1 MKATIKDQKRLS
13 WFVDNSLILVL
24 DVEVRRVDPDVKV
37 SVSEE
42 VSNVSSSRCGGD
54 HGSCWSRDSYSTD
67 GDSFSTDGDSH
78 TGHCPSRLTGSD
90 GGADSAGDERLD
102 LIDNGGDKVLVAEGA
117 GG

>member
-42 VSNVSSSRCGGD
+42 ISNVSSSRCGGD
-54 HGSCWSRDSYSTD
+54 HGSGRSRDSH
-67 GDSFSTDGDSH
+67 STDGDSH

-117 GG
+117 GGGDWN

>member
-24 DVEVRRVDPDVKV
+24 DVEVRCVDPDVKV

-42 VSNVSSSRCGGD
+42 ISNVSSSRCGGD
-54 HGSCWSRDSYSTD
+54 HGSCWSRDSHSTD
-67 GDSFSTDGDSH
+67 GDSDA
-78 TGHCPSRLTGSD
+78 GHCPSRLTGSD

-117 GG
+117 GGGDWN